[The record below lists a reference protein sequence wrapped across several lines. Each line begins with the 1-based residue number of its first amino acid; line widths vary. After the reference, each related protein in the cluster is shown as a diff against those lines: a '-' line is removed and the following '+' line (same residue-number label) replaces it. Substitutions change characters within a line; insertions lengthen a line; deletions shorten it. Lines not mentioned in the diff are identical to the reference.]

1 MTVVYTAG
9 GGDEGEGGGAHSQG
23 LQGVGKRVAVVV
35 HGVNNSGVTN
45 MGSAADVA
53 SRQRKIS
60 DFSNTICWDSLDIY
74 TTPAWM
80 KTFVSQEM
88 F

>member
-1 MTVVYTAG
+1 MCDCVCGV
-9 GGDEGEGGGAHSQG
+9 GAQG
-23 LQGVGKRVAVVV
+23 LRGVGNRVAVVV